1 MKRHTI
7 LKIFIA
13 TLLFWGVG
21 GNTILHAQNR
31 SKSETTKISY
41 EVDFGPVYPINGESY
56 QIIGKAALDD
66 KTGEISNIGFEV
78 PLNSF
83 NGLHSGYLAWVG
95 NSWENPDLSF
105 QSKSI
110 VRKEDDQY
118 TVDGNLEFRRR
129 FSPIEI
135 TFTRK
140 DTDNEII
147 LEGSFTLNTNDFFII
162 APGQNLV
169 PTWIPFQ
176 LTLVFDKPLAT
187 GTKQISFH

>member
-1 MKRHTI
+1 MKKYSIQQVFTI
-7 LKIFIA
+7 TFLFFWVSGL
-13 TLLFWGVG
+13 TL
-21 GNTILHAQNR
+21 LHAQNR
-31 SKSETTKISY
+31 NQNETTKISY

-56 QIIGKAALDD
+56 QMIGKVALDD
-66 KTGEISNIGFEV
+66 KTGEISSIGFDV

-110 VRKEDDQY
+110 VRKDDNQY

-129 FSPIEI
+129 FSPVEI
-135 TFTRK
+135 AFTRK
-140 DTDNEII
+140 DTDTEII

-162 APGQNLV
+162 APTQNLV

-176 LTLVFDKPLAT
+176 LTLVFDKPLTA
-187 GTKQISFH
+187 GSKQISFH